1 MTHDPMRFGI
11 IGFGLFAERAILPA
25 IRGSGNAVV
34 TALQKRSLDGA
45 VAKAR
50 EHEIAHAF
58 DDPAALASH
67 PDVDAVFIVSANA
80 AHANEAIAAAKAGK
94 HVLVEKPMAATVEQ
108 AERMVRACRE
118 AGVQLMVGHMVRFS
132 PVITRMKQLIAEG
145 AIGSVAHVETQFF
158 YDHRLS
164 RRGWLFDP
172 KVAGGGPVH
181 DIGVHCLDTIRFLL
195 DDEPV
200 VVRAVL
206 DASPTHQR
214 TESTAAI
221 VLQFQKGIL
230 GSIFCS
236 FTAGYRRSFIEV
248 RGTDGTLSAF
258 DFTRSAMPVIL
269 HRVHAHEGE
278 PLQPQI
284 EQFIVPNLYAH
295 EVRLFVDAVRGAIPN
310 PIPGEEG
317 LKNQR
322 ILEQILGS

>member
-1 MTHDPMRFGI
+1 MTQDPMRFGI

-34 TALQKRSLDGA
+34 TAIQKRSLDA
-45 VAKAR
+45 ATAKAR
-50 EHEIAHAF
+50 EHDIPHAF
-58 DDPAALASH
+58 DDPAVLASH
-67 PDVDAVFIVSANA
+67 PEVDAVFIVSANA
-80 AHANEAIAAAKAGK
+80 AHADEAVAAAKAGK
-94 HVLVEKPMAATVEQ
+94 HVLVEKPMAATVAQ
-108 AERMVRACRE
+108 AERMVTACRD

-132 PVITRMKQLIAEG
+132 PVITRMKQLINEG
-145 AIGSVAHVETQFF
+145 VIGRVAHVETQFF

-172 KVAGGGPVH
+172 KIAGGGPVH

-195 DDEPV
+195 DDDPL

-206 DASPTHQR
+206 DAPPTAER
-214 TESTAAI
+214 TESTAAA
-221 VLQFQKGIL
+221 VLQFQKGVL

-236 FTAGYRRSFIEV
+236 FAAGYRRSFIEV

-295 EVRLFVDAVRGAIPN
+295 EVRLFVDAVRGVIPN

-322 ILEQILGS
+322 ILEQILSS

>member
-1 MTHDPMRFGI
+1 MTQDPMRFGI

-34 TALQKRSLDGA
+34 TAIQKRSLDA
-45 VAKAR
+45 ATAKAR
-50 EHEIAHAF
+50 EHDIPHAF
-58 DDPAALASH
+58 DDAAVLASH
-67 PDVDAVFIVSANA
+67 PEVDAVFIVSANA
-80 AHANEAIAAAKAGK
+80 AHADEAVAAAKAGK
-94 HVLVEKPMAATVEQ
+94 HVLVEKPMAATVAQ
-108 AERMVRACRE
+108 AERMVSACRE

-132 PVITRMKQLIAEG
+132 PVIQRIKQLIGDG
-145 AIGSVAHVETQFF
+145 AVGRVTHVETQFF

-164 RRGWLFDP
+164 QRGWLFDP

-195 DDEPV
+195 DDDPL
-200 VVRAVL
+200 VVRSVL
-206 DASPTHQR
+206 DAPPTADR
-214 TESTAAI
+214 TESAAA
-221 VLQFQKGIL
+221 VVMQFQKGIL
-230 GSIFCS
+230 GSVFCS
-236 FTAGYRRSFIEV
+236 FTGGYRRSFIEV
-248 RGTDGTLSAF
+248 RGSNGTVSAF

-295 EVRLFVDAVRGAIPN
+295 EVRLFVDAVRGTIPN

-317 LKNQR
+317 LKNQK
-322 ILEQILGS
+322 ILEQILTS

>member
-1 MTHDPMRFGI
+1 MRFGI

-34 TALQKRSLDGA
+34 SAIQKRSFDA
-45 VAKAR
+45 AAAKAR
-50 EHEIAHAF
+50 EHDIPHAF
-58 DDPAALASH
+58 DDPATLAEH
-67 PDVDAVFIVSANA
+67 PDVDAVFIASANG
-80 AHANEAIAAAKAGK
+80 AHAGEAIAAAKAGK

-108 AERMVRACRE
+108 AERMVQACRD

-132 PVITRMKQLIAEG
+132 PVITRIKQLIAEG
-145 AIGSVAHVETQFF
+145 AIGSVAHIETQFF

-195 DDEPV
+195 DDDPV
-200 VVRAVL
+200 LVRAVL
-206 DASPTHQR
+206 DAPPTAER
-214 TESTAAI
+214 TESTAAV

-230 GSIFCS
+230 GSIYCS
-236 FTAGYRRSFIEV
+236 FTAGYRRSFIEI

-269 HRVHAHEGE
+269 HRVHAQEGE

-295 EVRLFVDAVRGAIPN
+295 EVRLFVDAVRGVIPN

-322 ILEQILGS
+322 ILDQILAS